1 MIFHDQI
8 KKLTKRELVQIVEFI
23 DYSLN
28 ISQEEGS
35 FCELINRT
43 KALIPHDIALCGCV
57 EVKKKALSRVKA
69 VVNVSYPKEW
79 MKIYF
84 KNNYQAIDPVLR
96 THFSTF
102 RPQIWSKTY
111 KRNSDNINLKF
122 LSTAQDFGLFEGLT
136 YGIFEPGDS
145 TGTIISFSGCSIET
159 SNQQVTC
166 LKIIVPYIHQ
176 TLIRV
181 CRKKTILKET
191 GISLPLSA
199 KEIEVLKWVKSG
211 KTNWDISVILKI
223 SERTVKFHVS
233 NILGKLNASTRG
245 HAVAKALEL
254 EIITL

>member
-1 MIFHDQI
+1 MIFHDEI
-8 KKLTKRELVQIVEFI
+8 KKLTKRELVEIIDFI

-35 FCELINRT
+35 FCELINRI
-43 KALIPHDIALCGCV
+43 KAFIPHDFAICCYV
-57 EVKKKALSRVKA
+57 EVKEKALSRVKEI
-69 VVNVSYPKEW
+69 VNVSYPKEW

-84 KNNYQAIDPVLR
+84 KNNYQAIDLILR

-111 KRNSDNINLKF
+111 QRYSDNINLNF
-122 LSTAQDFGLFEGLT
+122 LSKAQDFGLSEGLT
-136 YGIFEPGDS
+136 YGIFEPEDS
-145 TGTIISFSGCSIET
+145 TGTIISFSGSSIKP
-159 SNQQVTC
+159 SNQQVAC
-166 LKIIVPYIHQ
+166 MKIIVPYIHQ

-181 CRKKTILKET
+181 SRKKMILKET

-199 KEIEVLKWVKSG
+199 REIEVLKWVKLG
-211 KTNWDISVILKI
+211 KTNWEISAILNI
-223 SERTVKFHVS
+223 SERTAKFHVL
-233 NILGKLNASTRG
+233 NIIRKLNASTRG

>member
-1 MIFHDQI
+1 MIFHDEI
-8 KKLTKRELVQIVEFI
+8 KKLTKKELFEILEFV

-28 ISQEEGS
+28 ISQEEGA

-43 KALIPHDIALCGCV
+43 KTLILHDFAICGLV
-57 EVKKKALSRVKA
+57 EVENKSLSKIKA

-111 KRNSDNINLKF
+111 QRDSDIDLKF
-122 LSTAQDFGLFEGLT
+122 LSTAQDFGLSEGLT
-136 YGIFEPGDS
+136 YGIFEPEDS
-145 TGTIISFSGCSIET
+145 TGTIISFSGSSIEP

-176 TLIRV
+176 ALIRV
-181 CRKKTILKET
+181 SRKKTIFKET

-199 KEIEVLKWVKSG
+199 REIEVLKWVKLG
-211 KTNWDISVILKI
+211 KTNWEISAILNI
-223 SERTVKFHVS
+223 SERTAKFHVI
-233 NILGKLNASTRG
+233 NIIRKLNASTRG

>member
-1 MIFHDQI
+1 MIFHDEI
-8 KKLTKRELVQIVEFI
+8 KKLTKRELAEILEFI

-35 FCELINRT
+35 FCELINRSKT
-43 KALIPHDIALCGCV
+43 LIPHDFAICGLV
-57 EVKKKALSRVKA
+57 EVEKKAAKRVKEI
-69 VVNVSYPKEW
+69 VNVSYPKEW

-84 KNNYQAIDPVLR
+84 ENNYLGIDPILR

-111 KRNSDNINLKF
+111 KRDSDNNNLKF
-122 LSTAQDFGLFEGLT
+122 LSSAQDFGLSEGLT
-136 YGIFEPGDS
+136 HGIFEPEDS
-145 TGTIISFSGCSIET
+145 TGTIISFAGSSIEQ

-176 TLIRV
+176 TLIRIF
-181 CRKKTILKET
+181 RKKSILKET

-199 KEIEVLKWVKSG
+199 REVEVLKWVKSG
-211 KTNWDISVILKI
+211 KTNWEISAILNI
-223 SERTVKFHVS
+223 SERTAKFHVS
-233 NILGKLNASTRG
+233 NIINKLNTSTRG

>member
-1 MIFHDQI
+1 MKFHNEI
-8 KKLTKRELVQIVEFI
+8 KKLTKRELVEILQFI

-43 KALIPHDIALCGCV
+43 KTLIPHDFAICGL
-57 EVKKKALSRVKA
+57 VKLEKKALCQVKA

-111 KRNSDNINLKF
+111 QRYSDNINLIF
-122 LSTAQDFGLFEGLT
+122 LSTAQDFGLSEGLT
-136 YGIFEPGDS
+136 CGIFEPEDS
-145 TGTIISFSGCSIET
+145 TGTIISFSGSSIEP
-159 SNQQVTC
+159 SKQQVTC

-176 TLIRV
+176 ALIRV
-181 CRKKTILKET
+181 SRKK
-191 GISLPLSA
+191 
-199 KEIEVLKWVKSG
+199 
-211 KTNWDISVILKI
+211 
-223 SERTVKFHVS
+223 RF
-233 NILGKLNASTRG
+233 
-245 HAVAKALEL
+245 
-254 EIITL
+254 

>member
-1 MIFHDQI
+1 MIFHDEI
-8 KKLTKRELVQIVEFI
+8 KKLTKRELFQIVEFI

-43 KALIPHDIALCGCV
+43 KTLIPHDFALCGYV
-57 EVKKKALSRVKA
+57 EVEKKALSRVKE

-79 MKIYF
+79 MNIYF
-84 KNNYQAIDPVLR
+84 KKNYQAIDPVLR

-102 RPQIWSKTY
+102 KPQIWSKTY
-111 KRNSDNINLKF
+111 QKDSDNINLEF

-136 YGIFEPGDS
+136 YGIFEPEDS
-145 TGTIISFSGCSIET
+145 SGTIFSFSGCSIEP

-176 TLIRV
+176 ALIRV
-181 CRKKTILKET
+181 SRKKTILKET

-199 KEIEVLKWVKSG
+199 REIEVLKWVKSG
-211 KTNWDISVILKI
+211 KTNWEISVILNI
-223 SERTVKFHVS
+223 SKGTVKFHVS
-233 NILGKLNASTRG
+233 NILRKLNASTRC

-254 EIITL
+254 EIIAL